1 MVFTEESMTFKVLC
15 IVLESVLESNK
26 TLYPVYHQVM
36 LASKLIIHWYNMM
49 ETERID
55 DWTTS

>member
-1 MVFTEESMTFKVLC
+1 MFLYILPTLMFVYVFTEESMTFKVLC

-36 LASKLIIHWYNMM
+36 LASKLIIHF
-49 ETERID
+49 
-55 DWTTS
+55 